1 MLDTKYI
8 RMTSFNYL
16 EIRNKVFNDRNKLRV
31 NNKRPFINNSYLF
44 LVTRFVYN
52 YTHYQTISVTNFS

>member
-31 NNKRPFINNSYLF
+31 NNKRSFINNSYLF